1 MKTLE
6 ANGQGEHLSKENT
19 KENKMQIWELK
30 IIKAKIKIKKSVKG
44 LTRKMEETEERISE
58 IEDT

>member
-1 MKTLE
+1 
-6 ANGQGEHLSKENT
+6 
-19 KENKMQIWELK
+19 MQIWELK